1 MTIISASKLSPIAL
15 SALLL
20 LGCSDMTTETTPDS
34 TTESPSDGSG
44 TLAIYANGE
53 EYAWE
58 GMTSKDGWTLS
69 FENLYV
75 HLSDVTAY
83 QTNPPYEADSPNID
97 ANKSLLLVDSKTVDL
112 TEGNGPVLLGEAEA
126 DAGHYNALS
135 WTLSPASEGPA
146 QGHVMVLTGTAEQ
159 DGERLD
165 FSIALDQPLAF
176 ACGEFIGDER
186 KGILEDGGTADLEAT
201 IHLDHLFGTDDAPA
215 DSDLN
220 EGALGF
226 KPIAALADNGTVE
239 VTSEGLMAQL
249 SPEDQEK
256 LLEIL
261 PNLGHVG
268 EGHCFESTMSDA
280 TQP

>member
-1 MTIISASKLSPIAL
+1 MISASKLSPMAL

-20 LGCSDMTTETTPDS
+20 LGCSDPTTETTPDS
-34 TTESPSDGSG
+34 TAVTPSEGSG
-44 TLAIYANGE
+44 TLAVYANGE

-69 FENLYV
+69 FDNLYV

-83 QTNPPYEADSPNID
+83 QTNPPYEADGSDIE
-97 ANKSLLLVDSKTVDL
+97 ASKSLLLVDSKTVDL

-135 WTLSPASEGPA
+135 WALSPAPDGPA
-146 QGHVMVLTGTAEQ
+146 EGHVMVLTGTAEQ

-186 KGILEDGGTADLEAT
+186 KGILDDAGTADLEAT
-201 IHLDHLFGTDDAPA
+201 IHLDHLFGTGDAPA

-226 KPIAALADNGTVE
+226 DPIAALADNGTVE
-239 VTSEGLMAQL
+239 VTSDGLMDQL

-256 LLEIL
+256 LVGIL

-268 EGHCFESTMSDA
+268 EGHCFESTMGDA
-280 TQP
+280 TEP